1 MPVNAAASFFFH
13 ALAAKPARTAIDI
26 CEVPAELRRKAEVH
40 QAYYRADRQH
50 QIVHSY
56 FLRGE
61 QTQYK
66 RQCHQAGSYLEQ
78 LGDIAPRYIFLCY
91 FYSQFLTTY
100 YIFKECN
107 RILCKNLT

>member
-1 MPVNAAASFFFH
+1 MPVNAAASFFLH
-13 ALAAKPARTAIDI
+13 TLAAKPACTAIDI
-26 CEVPAELRRKAEVH
+26 CEVSAELRRKAEVH
-40 QAYYRADRQH
+40 QAHYRADCQH

-91 FYSQFLTTY
+91 FYTQFLTSY
-100 YIFKECN
+100 YT
-107 RILCKNLT
+107 L